1 MSDEASK
8 AMMAADDFAL
18 PAFVTFLSLG
28 QHARFAR
35 RVGLARG
42 KYKVDVPETTGDPG
56 FVRVF
61 RAHQNSMEF
70 YPLALTS
77 MWVSSVYF
85 HPVPASLA
93 GLVYIYGR
101 QSYFDGYAESSAA
114 RLPGFMLS
122 LNAVLLLMGM
132 SGVGVTAALLRRY
145 ADLDLAAMAKGF
157 VEGIL
162 KKD

>member
-61 RAHQNSMEF
+61 RAQ
-70 YPLALTS
+70 
-77 MWVSSVYF
+77 
-85 HPVPASLA
+85 
-93 GLVYIYGR
+93 
-101 QSYFDGYAESSAA
+101 
-114 RLPGFMLS
+114 LPGFMLS